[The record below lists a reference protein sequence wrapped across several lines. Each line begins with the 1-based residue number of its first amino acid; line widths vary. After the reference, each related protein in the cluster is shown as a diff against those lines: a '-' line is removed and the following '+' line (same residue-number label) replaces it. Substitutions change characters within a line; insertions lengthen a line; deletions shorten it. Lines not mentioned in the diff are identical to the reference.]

1 MNLSDESK
9 WELGVP
15 LEALLRPQTP
25 YMADDAGVRLLGFIN
40 MVSKLVE
47 FPSFGALGYGAIF
60 GGSLFPYSLGESGQD
75 RKRAT

>member
-1 MNLSDESK
+1 MLSGGSK

-15 LEALLRPQTP
+15 LEAMLRPQTP
-25 YMADDAGVRLLGFIN
+25 YMADDAEVRLQGFIN

-60 GGSLFPYSLGESGQD
+60 GGSLFLYSLGESGQD